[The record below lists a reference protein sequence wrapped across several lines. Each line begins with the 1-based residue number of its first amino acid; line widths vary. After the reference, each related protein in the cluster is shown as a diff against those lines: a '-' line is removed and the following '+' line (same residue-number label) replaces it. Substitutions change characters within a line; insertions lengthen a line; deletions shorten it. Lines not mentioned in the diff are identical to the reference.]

1 MSGVGYRVCLPM
13 GRMPPDRKKE
23 SMAQAI
29 AQFADIQGTVKV
41 TVFDDISYEV
51 KHRNDYTQRF
61 DMNKWYCKQSSLIN
75 HVRHDVKNGTWGEL
89 LEVVLEAK

>member
-1 MSGVGYRVCLPM
+1 MSVGGYKVSLPM
-13 GRMPPDRKKE
+13 GQLPPDRKKA

-61 DMNKWYCKQSSLIN
+61 DMNKWYRKEASLIN
-75 HVRHDVKNGTWGEL
+75 HVRHDVKNGAWGEL
-89 LEVVLEAK
+89 YEVVLEAK